1 VAHEPGL
8 AWIEV
13 AQNQIRYRAGNEL
26 GFMDP
31 SQTTAVGFTEST
43 GSAPPLS
50 EAELHKILVEWN
62 NTAVAYP
69 ADRCVHELVEAQ
81 AARTPDA
88 IAVIEG
94 KRQLTYRELNQRA
107 NQLAH
112 LLREKGIAREIPVG
126 ICLRRSLELAVSLL
140 GVMKAGGACLPLDPE
155 YPQDRLAYML
165 EDSQAPVLI
174 TQPELLD
181 GVAAKSREILHF
193 SLAGNLL
200 DGMSVDNLG
209 SGSPDDL
216 AYIIYTSGSTGQP
229 RGVML
234 AHRGFVNHNTAAVK
248 LYDIRPT
255 DRVLQFASIS
265 FDIAVEEILP
275 TWVVG
280 GALVFR
286 PDQMS
291 LAGADFLRFV
301 KQQRISVLDL
311 PTAYWHELVRELAE
325 SGAKLPECL
334 RILIV
339 GGEKASSSA
348 FESWLKAGG
357 DRVRWFN
364 TYGPTE
370 TSVIAT
376 SYEPD
381 PKKPFPSNLPIGR
394 PIANTRLY
402 ILDTDL
408 QPVPIGAPGE
418 LHIGGPGVARGYW
431 NRPER
436 TAEKFIHDPF
446 SPDPGARL
454 YKTGDLVRYLPDGNI
469 EFIGRTDFQVKIRG
483 FRVELGEIDAVLEK
497 HPGVAGAVVLAHEN
511 NGEKR
516 LSAYI
521 VPAQPTPKAA
531 DLRTFLKNRLP
542 EYMVP
547 ASFVFLESFPL
558 TPNGKVDRRALPAP
572 QHAEAIADDDFVA
585 PRNDSEARMAKI
597 WEQVLAIKP
606 ISIHSN
612 FFELGGHSLL
622 AIRLLNRVEKEF
634 GRKLMITALLQAPTV
649 EKLTAVVLD
658 DSSALWSAI
667 VAMQPEGSRPPLYF
681 VHGLGGTVMRFH
693 DISRQM
699 APDQPFYG
707 IQAQGLDGKRPVLDH
722 VEDMAEL
729 YLKDLREA
737 QPEGPYYLGGY
748 SFGGL
753 VALEMAQRLRAEGQD
768 VALLAMVD
776 TYVVGQPAS
785 DSLVQRFFALSFDQK
800 IAYVKRRATRYRKGI
815 KRRFDMLNMPAPLKA
830 VREACARAEQRYRP
844 QAYSGSIALFRAT
857 DKGLRGLDG
866 AEGGWRKYALGG
878 VEIHEIEGDHGNIV
892 NEPKVRELAA
902 AMKAAIDRAHS
913 ERAEGMLAGELS

>member
-1 VAHEPGL
+1 
-8 AWIEV
+8 
-13 AQNQIRYRAGNEL
+13 
-26 GFMDP
+26 MDA
-31 SQTTAVGFTEST
+31 SKTSSVVVSET
-43 GSAPPLS
+43 GSMPGMS
-50 EAELHKILVEWN
+50 DAERRKILVEWN
-62 NTAVAYP
+62 NTATDYP
-69 ADRCVHELVEAQ
+69 ADKCVHELVELQ
-81 AARTPDA
+81 ASRTPDA

-94 KRQLTYRELNQRA
+94 KRQLTYRELNEKA

-112 LLREKGIAREIPVG
+112 LLREKGIAKDVPAGV
-126 ICLRRSLELAVSLL
+126 CLRRSLELAVSLL
-140 GVMKAGGACLPLDPE
+140 AIMKAGGACLPLDPE
-155 YPQDRLAYML
+155 YPQDRLGYML

-181 GVAAKSREILHF
+181 GVAGNKRQILHF
-193 SLAGNLL
+193 SLDGNLL
-200 DGMSVDNLG
+200 AGKNTENWAG
-209 SGSPDDL
+209 SSPSDL
-216 AYIIYTSGSTGQP
+216 AYVIYTSGSTGKP

-234 AHRGFVNHNTAAVK
+234 SHRGFVNHNTAAAK
-248 LYDIRPT
+248 LYDIRPS

-280 GALVFR
+280 GTLVFR
-286 PDQMS
+286 PDNLS
-291 LAGADFLRFV
+291 LAAADFLRFV

-325 SGAKLPECL
+325 SGGKLPECL
-334 RILIV
+334 RTLIV

-348 FESWLKAGG
+348 FESWLAAGG

-376 SYEPD
+376 WYEPD

-402 ILDTDL
+402 ILDTEL
-408 QPVPIGAPGE
+408 QPVPVGTAGE
-418 LHIGGPGVARGYW
+418 LHIGGPGVARGYL

-436 TAEKFIHDPF
+436 TAEKFIADPF
-446 SPDPGARL
+446 SCEPGARL

-497 HPGVAGAVVLAHEN
+497 HPGVAGAVVLAHET

-516 LSAYI
+516 LTGYI
-521 VPAQPTPKAA
+521 VPAQRTPKAS
-531 DLRTFLKNRLP
+531 DLRAFLKNRLP

-572 QHAEAIADDDFVA
+572 QVAETVTDESYIS
-585 PRNDSEARMAKI
+585 PRNDAEARMAKI

-606 ISIHSN
+606 IGIHSN

-634 GRKLMITALLQAPTV
+634 GRKLMITALLQAPTI
-649 EKLTAVVLD
+649 EKLTAVALD
-658 DSSALWSAI
+658 ESSALWSAI
-667 VAMQPEGSRPPLYF
+667 VAMQPEGTRPTLYF

-693 DISRQM
+693 DISKQM

-707 IQAQGLDGKRPVLDH
+707 IQAQGLDGKRPCLDR
-722 VEDMAEL
+722 VEDMADL

-776 TYVVGQPAS
+776 TYVVGQPAG
-785 DSLVQRFFALSFDQK
+785 DSLVQRFFALGFDQK
-800 IAYVKRRATRYRKGI
+800 LAYTKRRLTRYRKGI
-815 KRRFDMLNMPAPLKA
+815 KRRLDMLKMPAPLKA
-830 VREACARAEQRYRP
+830 VREACAVAEQRYRP
-844 QAYSGSIALFRAT
+844 KSYPGSIHLFRAS

-866 AEGGWRKYALGG
+866 AEGGWRKYAQGG

-892 NEPKVRELAA
+892 NQPKVRELVAA
-902 AMKAAIDRAHS
+902 IKSAIDRARS
-913 ERAEGMLAGELS
+913 ERAEGMLAGEVS

>member
-1 VAHEPGL
+1 METSKTSGGGVIESPGG
-8 AWIEV
+8 V
-13 AQNQIRYRAGNEL
+13 NR
-26 GFMDP
+26 
-31 SQTTAVGFTEST
+31 
-43 GSAPPLS
+43 LS
-50 EAELHKILVEWN
+50 EAEFHKVLVEWN
-62 NTAVAYP
+62 DTAADYP
-69 ADRCVHELVEAQ
+69 ADKGVHELIEAQ
-81 AARTPDA
+81 AERSPDA
-88 IAVIEG
+88 VAVVEG
-94 KRQLTYRELNQRA
+94 KRQLTYRELNERA

-112 LLREKGIAREIPVG
+112 LLREKKIGKDVPVG
-126 ICLRRSLELAVSLL
+126 VCLRRSLELAVSLL

-181 GVAAKSREILHF
+181 GVAGNKREILHF
-193 SLAGNLL
+193 SLDGKLLEGKSTQNL
-200 DGMSVDNLG
+200 NG
-209 SGSPDDL
+209 SSADDL
-216 AYIIYTSGSTGQP
+216 AYIIYTSGSTGKP

-234 AHRGFVNHNTAAVK
+234 SHRGFVNHNTAAAK
-248 LYDIRPT
+248 LYDIRST

-280 GALVFR
+280 GTLVFR

-291 LAGADFLRFV
+291 LAGADFLRWA

-325 SGAKLPECL
+325 SGGRLPECL
-334 RILIV
+334 RTLIV

-348 FESWLKAGG
+348 FDSWLKAGG

-402 ILDTDL
+402 ILDHDL
-408 QPVPIGAPGE
+408 QPVAIGAAGE
-418 LHIGGPGVARGYW
+418 LHIGGPGVARGYL
-431 NRPER
+431 NRPEM
-436 TAEKFIHDPF
+436 TAEKFIQDPF
-446 SPDPGARL
+446 SREPEARL

-497 HPGVAGAVVLAHEN
+497 HPGVAGAVVLAHETK
-511 NGEKR
+511 GEKR
-516 LSAYI
+516 LTAYV
-521 VPAQPTPKAA
+521 VPAQPVPTSG

-572 QHAEAIADDDFVA
+572 QATDAVADETFVA
-585 PRNDSEARMAKI
+585 PRNDAETRMAKI

-606 ISIHSN
+606 IGIHAN

-634 GRKLMITALLQAPTV
+634 GRKLMITALLQAPTI

-658 DSSALWSAI
+658 ESSALWSAI
-667 VAMQPEGSRPPLYF
+667 VAMQPEGTRPPLYF

-693 DISRQM
+693 DISKQM

-707 IQAQGLDGKRPVLDH
+707 IQAQGLDGKRPVLDR

-776 TYVVGQPAS
+776 TYVAGQPAG
-785 DSLVQRFFALSFDQK
+785 DSLVQRFAALSFDQK
-800 IAYVKRRATRYRKGI
+800 LAYIKRRATRYRKGI
-815 KRRFDMLNMPAPLKA
+815 KRRLDMMKMPAPLKA
-830 VREACARAEQRYRP
+830 VREACAVAEQRYRP
-844 QAYSGSIALFRAT
+844 QVYPGQIVLFRAS

-866 AEGGWRKYALGG
+866 AEGGWRKYAAGG
-878 VEIHEIEGDHGNIV
+878 VEICEIEGDHGNIV
-892 NEPKVRELAA
+892 NEPKVRELTT
-902 AMKAAIDRAHS
+902 AMRGAIDRAQA
-913 ERAEGMLAGELS
+913 ERAEGMLTGELS

>member
-1 VAHEPGL
+1 ME
-8 AWIEV
+8 
-13 AQNQIRYRAGNEL
+13 IRNTNAGGVL
-26 GFMDP
+26 
-31 SQTTAVGFTEST
+31 ESA
-43 GSAPPLS
+43 GSVSRLS
-50 EAELHKILVEWN
+50 EAELHKVLVEWN
-62 NTAVAYP
+62 DTATDYP
-69 ADRCVHELVEAQ
+69 ADKCVHELVEEQ
-81 AARTPDA
+81 AARTPE
-88 IAVIEG
+88 AVAVVEG
-94 KRQLTYRELNQRA
+94 KRQLTYRELNERA

-112 LLREKGIAREIPVG
+112 VLREKKIGKDVPVG
-126 ICLRRSLELAVSLL
+126 VCLRRSIELAVSLL

-181 GVAAKSREILHF
+181 GVAGNKREILHF
-193 SLAGNLL
+193 SLDGKLL
-200 DGMSVDNLG
+200 EGKSSQNV
-209 SGSPDDL
+209 SGSSPEDL
-216 AYIIYTSGSTGQP
+216 AYVIYTSGSTGQP

-234 AHRGFVNHNTAAVK
+234 SHRGFVNHNTAAAK

-280 GALVFR
+280 GTLVFR

-291 LAGADFLRFV
+291 LAGADFLRWV

-325 SGAKLPECL
+325 SGGTLPECL
-334 RILIV
+334 RTLIV

-348 FESWLKAGG
+348 FDSWVKAGG

-376 SYEPD
+376 SYEPG

-402 ILDTDL
+402 ILDSEL
-408 QPVPIGAPGE
+408 QPVAIGTAGE
-418 LHIGGPGVARGYW
+418 LHIGGPGVARGYL
-431 NRPER
+431 NRPDR
-436 TAEKFIHDPF
+436 TAEKFIKDPF
-446 SPDPGARL
+446 SREPGARL

-497 HPGVAGAVVLAHEN
+497 HPGVAGAVVLAHESN
-511 NGEKR
+511 DEKR
-516 LSAYI
+516 LTAYV
-521 VPAQPTPKAA
+521 VPAQPVPTTS

-572 QHAEAIADDDFVA
+572 QAKDTVVDETFVA
-585 PRNDSEARMAKI
+585 PRNDNEMRMAKI
-597 WEQVLAIKP
+597 WEQVLAITP
-606 ISIHSN
+606 IGIHSN

-634 GRKLMITALLQAPTV
+634 GRKLMITALLQAPTI
-649 EKLTAVVLD
+649 ETLIAVVLD
-658 DSSALWSAI
+658 ESSALWSAI
-667 VAMQPEGSRPPLYF
+667 VAMQPEGKRPPLYF

-693 DISRQM
+693 DISKQM

-707 IQAQGLDGKRPVLDH
+707 IQAQGLDGKRPVLDR

-729 YLKDLREA
+729 YLKDLYEA

-753 VALEMAQRLRAEGQD
+753 VALEMAQRLRADGHD

-776 TYVVGQPAS
+776 TYVVGQPAN
-785 DSLVQRFFALSFDQK
+785 DSLVQRFFALTIDQK
-800 IAYVKRRATRYRKGI
+800 LAYIKRRATRYRKGI
-815 KRRFDMLNMPAPLKA
+815 KRRFDMLKMPAPLKA
-830 VREACARAEQRYRP
+830 VREACAVAEQSYRP
-844 QAYSGSIALFRAT
+844 KVYQGRIVLFRAS

-866 AEGGWRKYALGG
+866 AEGGWRKYAAGG
-878 VEIHEIEGDHGNIV
+878 VQICEIEGDHGNIV
-892 NEPKVRELAA
+892 NEPKVRELVA
-902 AMKAAIDRAHS
+902 AMREAIDRAHA
-913 ERAEGMLAGELS
+913 ERAEGMLTGELSQR